1 MSKTDIHSYTMVKNW
16 MKEMREIFKIRFPQA
31 TRKQIDRYLTKTL
44 EKHLKVEE
52 VTYHNNYKH
61 TTYGSTTLDITEYY
75 YKVKPITTEHG
86 VLYDPHAENPA
97 SKMLLKWK
105 YSRTNYKKLMKGY
118 DDSSF
123 EYSLYDLYQLLE
135 KIKMNAFYG
144 VSGAKT
150 SIFYNLYS
158 ALSITG
164 KGQTLISTA
173 MMCFEAFLSN
183 NITFRNVDECIVFIK
198 NVAGET
204 TNKRFQDRLVLDRP
218 ISVDEVYRKLLDTF
232 DDPKD
237 CRQEIIVP
245 ILMSLSSEQ
254 LNLLYYKNN
263 LIEFC
268 RNETVKELMHGFV
281 MRTKVF
287 NNPAKV
293 PDDIVDDL
301 NYMWELVQEYVFYNY
316 PTFDRLHRL
325 KTQKR
330 KSVLIIDTD
339 SNFLNLNPWYE
350 FAMDEV
356 FDQTDI
362 SHKDPT
368 DFRYTILYTCAYFL
382 EKVIEKTLYKFMKY
396 CNVPKERRDML
407 TMKNEF
413 LFPRIL
419 ITDGK
424 KNYASLI
431 EFREGKAM
439 DKLDVKGLAL
449 TKSITNRNAS
459 KIFKDILEHD
469 ILRSKEINISR
480 ILERVYAFEKEIRD
494 SLRSGETTYLQ
505 PSSVKD
511 FSAYDDPLKMQQV
524 IATIMW
530 NLAYP
535 EFEIIAPDN
544 FFIVKTTMTKEKD
557 LERIKDIEP
566 EIYERF
572 MTNVFR
578 GDPRLAKKGVYV
590 MAIPR
595 DAKVPDW
602 LIPFIDIEEMSTTT
616 MKSILPVLKALGLE
630 NIHNTAS
637 DANYSNV
644 VSF

>member
-1 MSKTDIHSYTMVKNW
+1 MSKTDIHSYTMVKKW
-16 MKEMREIFKIRFPQA
+16 MKEMRDIFKIRFPQA

-105 YSRTNYKKLMKGY
+105 HSRTNYKKLMKGY
-118 DDSSF
+118 DDDTF
-123 EYSLYDLYQLLE
+123 EYGFYDLYQLLE

-144 VSGAKT
+144 VSGART
-150 SIFYNLYS
+150 SLFYNLYS

-198 NVAGET
+198 NIAAESAD
-204 TNKRFQDRLVLDRP
+204 KKHQDRVVLDRP
-218 ISVDEVYRKLLDTF
+218 ISVDEVYRKLLSTF
-232 DDPKD
+232 DDPSD

-245 ILMSLSSEQ
+245 ILMSLTSEQ

-268 RNETVKELMHGFV
+268 RNESVKSLMHDFAL
-281 MRTKVF
+281 RTEVF

-293 PDDIVDDL
+293 PEDIVDDL
-301 NYMWELVQEYVFYNY
+301 TYMWELIQEYVFYNY

-339 SNFLNLNPWYE
+339 SNFLNLNPWYQ

-356 FDQTDI
+356 FNETDI

-396 CNVPKERRDML
+396 CNVPKERREML

-480 ILERVYAFEKEIRD
+480 ILDRVYSFEKEIRD

-557 LERIKDIEP
+557 LERIKDVEP

-572 MTNVFR
+572 LTNIFR

-602 LIPFIDIEEMSTTT
+602 LIPFIDIDEMSTTT